1 MILLSW
7 IILLIKLEYMRKMR
21 SDQSL
26 IETYLK
32 IINYRK
38 YFEIMNLDETICSQ
52 YVHNWSDECLT
63 SNLKRFIWIR
73 LNPMNWNSQL
83 KDWRIWWLMIKRIS
97 TEIFLRGAG
106 KHLTNGSPVYPILQM
121 HIGLWLITL
130 HCVLI
135 PHEFTQGDL
144 HLLSM
149 HASSLEHSLFTTH
162 SGRQFGGVPMKFA
175 KQVHTACSFTVR
187 HWLFDPHGDGLQGS
201 DSFMV
206 AVRGKVRL
214 NSLNMRKIVSMVCN
228 TRLRMY
234 VFV

>member
-1 MILLSW
+1 
-7 IILLIKLEYMRKMR
+7 MR
-21 SDQSL
+21 SESIFHDWN
-26 IETYLK
+26 YLK
-32 IINYRK
+32 IINYRE
-38 YFEIMNLDETICSQ
+38 YFGIMNLDETICSQ
-52 YVHNWSDECLT
+52 CVHNWSNECLT
-63 SNLKRFIWIR
+63 SNLRRFIWIC
-73 LNPMNWNSQL
+73 LNPTEL
-83 KDWRIWWLMIKRIS
+83 KLATKGLKSLMIDDQANI

-162 SGRQFGGVPMKFA
+162 SGRQFGGVPMKFT

-187 HWLFDPHGDGLQGS
+187 HWLFGPHGDGLQGS
-201 DSFMV
+201 DSFVV

-228 TRLRMY
+228 TRLRMC